1 MIDRYTYPEM
11 KHVWSEENK
20 IEKWLRV
27 EVLACE
33 GWAQLGAIPPEDMA
47 AIRTASVDRERM
59 AEIERQSH
67 HDVLS
72 FVRAVAESVG
82 PSGRFIHL
90 GLTSSDVLDTAL
102 AAVLVEACALLA
114 DDLARL
120 EEMLTRQAIRH
131 KRTLMVGR
139 THGIQAEPT
148 TFGHKLAVW
157 VAEVRRHRARLAQ
170 ARETVAVGK
179 LAGAVGT
186 HANVPPA
193 VEEYVC
199 REMGL
204 RPAEAA
210 TQIVQRDRH
219 AEFLLTLALIAS
231 SLEKMAT
238 EIRGLQRTEIG
249 EVAEPFA
256 AGQQGSSAMPH
267 KRNPELAERVCGL
280 ARVVRSAAV
289 PALENVVLWH
299 ERDISH
305 SSAERIILPD
315 ACLALDYILRLF
327 AHVMDGLDVYPERMR
342 RNLDR
347 AGGLVCSGR
356 VLLALVE
363 KGLGRQEAYE
373 LVQGYAKQVWDDS
386 GDFRALL
393 AADPRVR
400 AVLSEAELAELF
412 HYDYHLREIDTTF
425 ARLGLRE
432 PSAVSGQ
439 MSAGTRDGR

>member
-1 MIDRYTYPEM
+1 VIERYTHPEM
-11 KHVWSEENK
+11 KRVWSEENK
-20 IEKWLRV
+20 LDKWLRV

-33 GWAQLGAIPPEDMA
+33 GWAQLGAIPPQDMA
-47 AIRTASVDRERM
+47 AIRNASVDRERM

-82 PSGRFIHL
+82 PAGRFVHL

-102 AAVLVEACALLA
+102 AAVLVEACDILA
-114 DDLARL
+114 EDLARL
-120 EEMLTRQAIRH
+120 EEVVTRQAVRH
-131 KRTLMVGR
+131 KGTLMAGR

-186 HANVPPA
+186 HANVPPS

-238 EIRGLQRTEIG
+238 ELRGLQRTEIG
-249 EVAEPFA
+249 EVAEPFS

-393 AADPRVR
+393 AADARVR
-400 AVLSEAELAELF
+400 SVLSEGELAELF
-412 HYDYHLREIDTTF
+412 DYEYHLREIDTTF
-425 ARLGLRE
+425 ARLGLE
-432 PSAVSGQ
+432 EASAIGGRA
-439 MSAGTRDGR
+439 SAGGRDGR

>member
-1 MIDRYTYPEM
+1 MIERYCHPEM
-11 KHVWSEENK
+11 QRVWSEANK
-20 IEKWLRV
+20 LEQWLRV
-27 EVLACE
+27 ELLACE
-33 GWAQLGAIPPEDMA
+33 AWAELGVIPPDALA
-47 AIRTASVDRERM
+47 AIRQARLDRARM

-72 FVRAVAESVG
+72 FVSAVAESVG
-82 PSGRFIHL
+82 PAGRFIHL

-102 AAVLVEACALLA
+102 AVVLVQACDILAGDLERLEAVLTRRAVEHAW
-114 DDLARL
+114 
-120 EEMLTRQAIRH
+120 
-131 KRTLMVGR
+131 TLMIGR

-157 VAEVRRHRARLAQ
+157 VAEVRRHRARLAH
-170 ARETVAVGK
+170 ARDTVAVGK

-193 VEEYVC
+193 IEEYVC
-199 REMGL
+199 RALGL

-219 AEFLLTLALIAS
+219 AEFVLTLALIAS

-256 AGQQGSSAMPH
+256 PGQQGSSAMPH

-280 ARVVRSAAV
+280 ARVVRGAAL

-305 SSAERIILPD
+305 SSAERVILPD

-327 AHVMDGLDVYPERMR
+327 THIMDKLEVYPERMR
-342 RNLDR
+342 RNLER
-347 AGGLVCSGR
+347 SGGLVYSGR

-363 KGLGRQEAYE
+363 HGMDRQEAYE
-373 LVQGYAKQVWDDS
+373 LVQSYAKQVWDDQ

-400 AVLSEAELAELF
+400 ALLSEAELAALF
-412 HYDYHLREIDTTF
+412 DHSYHLRHIATAFE
-425 ARLGLRE
+425 RLGLSVPPAPGLSPADTVASR
-432 PSAVSGQ
+432 
-439 MSAGTRDGR
+439 